1 MKKTKQRGF
10 TLIELLVVIAII
22 AILAAILFPVFA
34 QAKREAKGTVALSGA
49 KQMALGQLMYSNDS
63 DDMFS
68 PTVEFPGGPGST
80 NAGDM
85 YPWSYLQQ
93 PYMKSWGVLQ
103 DPTGPN
109 VLANATDSSGGYG
122 AFALYGLWGMSPER
136 IAVNSGDDLT
146 PPPATTFTFGQQTAG
161 KVMTGGQLWYYDG
174 IGGVA
179 SWKTDW
185 ASYGYMYSTVAN
197 PGRGNIPSLSTTA
210 VANPGDNVMVAQAG
224 TWDFMWSM
232 VGGNGDFGNG
242 NDTPDNFDL
251 YYSGCGSNAYGC
263 ASTICGP
270 IARKRDSDGPTVG
283 FVPWPSGNVAAAP
296 LPSGLTIWAGTDGHA
311 KATPWRQLMGTT
323 IPINI
328 NGGPA
333 LAIKA
338 FWPQGS

>member
-1 MKKTKQRGF
+1 MQRTKQRGF

-34 QAKREAKGTVALSGA
+34 QAKRAAKGSVAVSNA
-49 KQMALGQLMYSNDS
+49 KQMALGQIMYSNDY

-68 PTVEFPGGPGST
+68 PAVEYPQSSG
-80 NAGDM
+80 AM
-85 YPWSYLQQ
+85 YPWSFLQQ

-109 VLANATDSSGGYG
+109 VLLNSGDSGGGYN

-136 IAVNSGDDLT
+136 IAVNAGGNV
-146 PPPATTFTFGQQTAG
+146 PPPASAFTFGQQAAG

-174 IGGVA
+174 IAGVA
-179 SWKTDW
+179 SWGGDW
-185 ASYGYMYSTVAN
+185 ASYGYMKSTTAN
-197 PGRGNIPSLSTTA
+197 PGAGNVPSLTTTA
-210 VANPGDNVMVAQAG
+210 VANPADNVMIAQSG

-232 VGGNGDFGNG
+232 NSNCGGDFGNG

-270 IARKRDSDGPTVG
+270 IARQRDSDGPTVG
-283 FVPWPSGNVAAAP
+283 FVPWPNGNVAAAP
-296 LPSGLTIWAGTDGHA
+296 LPTGLTTWAGCDGHV
-311 KATPWRQLMGTT
+311 KVTPWRQLMGAT
-323 IPINI
+323 IPISI
-328 NGGPA
+328 NGGQAYA
-333 LAIKA
+333 LKA
-338 FWPQGS
+338 FWPEGQ